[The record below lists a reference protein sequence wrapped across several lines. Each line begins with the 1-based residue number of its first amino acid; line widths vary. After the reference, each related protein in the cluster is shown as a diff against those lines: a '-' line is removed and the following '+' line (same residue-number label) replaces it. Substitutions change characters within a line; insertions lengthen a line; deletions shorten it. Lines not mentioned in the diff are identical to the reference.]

1 MNPEIQKILQ
11 PEPLPSRST
20 KAVRQFVVFIFIIIA
35 VILAIFLLAEYDRR
49 QNAKAV
55 DQLNQMVLDIQKAD
69 YEEAMRDTYGGKTP
83 QETLLLYI
91 TAVEKGDYEFASKY
105 FIGTKQKE
113 ELERLNKSKR
123 EEITMYVSELK
134 NVLKN
139 DGVYSQQNQRFNFD
153 GDILLNLKQYPNGIW
168 KIIEI

>member
-35 VILAIFLLAEYDRR
+35 VLLAIFILAEYDRR

-69 YEEAMRDTYGGKTP
+69 YEEAMADTYGGKTP
-83 QETLLLYI
+83 QETLSLYI
-91 TAVEKGDYEFASKY
+91 SAVEKGDYELASKY

-113 ELERLNKSKR
+113 ELESWKVVDENNTIRYLNNLKVSLTSIGEYYENDKR
-123 EEITMYVSELK
+123 FQIQKPIYV
-134 NVLKN
+134 
-139 DGVYSQQNQRFNFD
+139 DF
-153 GDILLNLKQYPNGIW
+153 KQYPNGIW